1 MADGSRLSPS
11 TETTKPFELTAK
23 QREARTLVGG
33 PQTHTLFYGGSRSGK
48 TFLICYVNGVRAIRA
63 PDSRHVI
70 TRLHNIDVRQSVM
83 MDTFPKVMRLAWPDV
98 GVKINKVD
106 QFAIIETEHGISEIW
121 FAGLDD
127 KDRVDK
133 ILGKEFATITVNE
146 ASQVSYSSVE
156 TLRTR
161 LAQGVNDVKGN
172 PLKLRALYDL
182 NPSGRAHW
190 SYKEF
195 HEGVKP
201 TGERVGDPA
210 DFRYLVMNPLDNP
223 HLPAAYIKQ
232 LEGLSARQ
240 RKRFLEGQYLADVP
254 GALWTSDQ
262 LTELRR
268 PLFDPR
274 DATRI
279 VVAVDPATTAN
290 PESDE
295 TGIVAV
301 AVQGVGRGAHA
312 YVLRDASGRYSPRGW
327 ATKAVAMYKEFG
339 ADRIVAEGNQGGDMV
354 REALKSVDANVP
366 VKIVHASRGK
376 QARAEPVA
384 ALYEEGRVHHVGP
397 LQGLEDQMTSWVPGE
412 GDSPDRVDALV
423 WAINELMLSGTDA
436 RTVNVRIAG

>member
-1 MADGSRLSPS
+1 
-11 TETTKPFELTAK
+11 
-23 QREARTLVGG
+23 
-33 PQTHTLFYGGSRSGK
+33 
-48 TFLICYVNGVRAIRA
+48 
-63 PDSRHVI
+63 
-70 TRLHNIDVRQSVM
+70 M

-98 GVKINKVD
+98 PVKINKVD
-106 QFAIIETEHGISEIW
+106 QFATIETAQGASEIW

-161 LAQGVNDVKGN
+161 LAQSVATVSGA
-172 PLKLRALYDL
+172 PLKLRAFYDL

-190 SYKEF
+190 TYKEF

-201 TGERVGDPA
+201 TGERVSDLSE
-210 DFRYLVMNPLDNP
+210 FSYLVMNPLDNP

-295 TGIVAV
+295 TGIIAV
-301 AVQGVGRGAHA
+301 AVQGTGRGAHG

-327 ATKAVAMYKEFG
+327 AAKAVALYKEFN

-354 REALKSVDANVP
+354 REALKSVDANAP

-384 ALYEEGRVHHVGP
+384 ALYEEGRMHHVGP

-423 WAINELMLSGTDA
+423 WAVNELMLTGTDA
-436 RTVNVRIAG
+436 RTVNIRIAG